1 MKIISK
7 KGTFDSDPTLHM
19 VRTESGVTIIY
30 AAEPDETIQNIWRRS
45 VL

>member
-19 VRTESGVTIIY
+19 TKLESGTVIIY
-30 AAEPDETIQNIWRRS
+30 AAEPDETIQNVWRRS